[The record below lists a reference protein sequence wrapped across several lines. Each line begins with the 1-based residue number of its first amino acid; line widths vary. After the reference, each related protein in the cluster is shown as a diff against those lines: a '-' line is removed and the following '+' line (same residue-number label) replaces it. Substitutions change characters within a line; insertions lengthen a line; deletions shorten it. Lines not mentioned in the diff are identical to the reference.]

1 MMAEDRRTEPPS
13 DEELVHRAQAG
24 DSRAMDLLVDRH
36 HSVVFRT
43 CLVIIGDEDL
53 AEDAS
58 QDCFIKAFKA
68 LDRFRGDA
76 AFRTW
81 LLAIAGNEARGL
93 LRKVGRR
100 KERGL
105 EDVGAIAAP
114 GNDPSTE
121 VALRSEAARIREAVD
136 ELPNKQRLSVTLRID
151 DGLSFREIGEI
162 IGSSEGSAR
171 VNYHH
176 GIRRLRE
183 MLEP

>member
-81 LLAIAGNEARGL
+81 LLAIAGNEARGQS
-93 LRKVGRR
+93 LR
-100 KERGL
+100 
-105 EDVGAIAAP
+105 
-114 GNDPSTE
+114 
-121 VALRSEAARIREAVD
+121 ARTR
-136 ELPNKQRLSVTLRID
+136 
-151 DGLSFREIGEI
+151 
-162 IGSSEGSAR
+162 
-171 VNYHH
+171 
-176 GIRRLRE
+176 
-183 MLEP
+183 